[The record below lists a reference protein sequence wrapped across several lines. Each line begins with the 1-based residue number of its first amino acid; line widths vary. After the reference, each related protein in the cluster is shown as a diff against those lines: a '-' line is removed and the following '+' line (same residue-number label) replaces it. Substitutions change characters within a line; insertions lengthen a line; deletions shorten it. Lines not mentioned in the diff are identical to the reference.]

1 MPLFR
6 ALLVALITTGLL
18 SACDDPSK
26 PTVNLYRAVQIGD
39 LDQIKRHLFW
49 KTDINRAGPDGDYPI
64 HVAVSQGRVAIARA
78 LLKNGAKVDVRD
90 AEGRTPL
97 HVALANGKVPAAELL
112 LEYGAEDDL
121 QALLFTLA
129 EDQALDRDTLDFLTT
144 RGADL
149 NARGPDGQPPLHTVV
164 AAGDVKLAK
173 HLLNAGADV
182 NLADASGKTPLAIAA
197 EQDDPTMITLLEQ
210 YGATRAP
217 AQENE

>member
-1 MPLFR
+1 
-6 ALLVALITTGLL
+6 
-18 SACDDPSK
+18 
-26 PTVNLYRAVQIGD
+26 
-39 LDQIKRHLFW
+39 
-49 KTDINRAGPDGDYPI
+49 
-64 HVAVSQGRVAIARA
+64 
-78 LLKNGAKVDVRD
+78 LKSGAKVDVRD

-112 LEYGAEDDL
+112 LEHGAEDDL
-121 QALLFTLA
+121 QTLLFTLA
-129 EDQALDRDTLDFLTT
+129 EDQALDRDTLDFLTA